1 MFTWYS
7 LNGLQVQLELRAQ
20 TPADNSNSVN
30 NGAEAGE
37 DPTDGMEETGYAL

>member
-20 TPADNSNSVN
+20 TPADNGNGVN